1 MKNIFALILTATLIL
16 SALSLVGCGSNN
28 TADNS
33 SSEATVEV
41 DALEA
46 LKNVWDN
53 YEEENK
59 FAVIGGDMS
68 NPVSDGPGEFGLADA
83 AEVNDKIGIPEDKV
97 ATIDKAAT
105 LIHMMNA
112 NTFSAA
118 AVHAA
123 EGNNVE
129 DIATT
134 IGDNLKTRQWMCG
147 IPEKHVILKV
157 GSNTI
162 ISAFGANEIVT
173 VFLDKVKVAYPDN
186 TILLE
191 QTFE

>member
-1 MKNIFALILTATLIL
+1 MKKIFALILTATLIL

-83 AEVNDKIGIPEDKV
+83 VEVNDKIGIPEDKV

-123 EGNNVE
+123 EGNDVE

>member
-1 MKNIFALILTATLIL
+1 MKKIFVLILAVTMLLSTL
-16 SALSLVGCGSNN
+16 ALVGCGSND
-28 TADNS
+28 TADNA
-33 SSEATVEV
+33 SSETAVEV

-46 LKNVWDN
+46 LKTVWGS

-59 FAVIGGDMS
+59 FAIIGGDMA
-68 NPVSDGPGEFGLADA
+68 NPVSDGPGEFGLADTA
-83 AEVNDKIGIPEDKV
+83 AVNDKIGIPEDKV
-97 ATIDKAAT
+97 TTVDKAAT

-129 DIATT
+129 DVAKI

-162 ISAFGANEIVT
+162 ISAFGANDLMT
-173 VFLDKVKVAYPDN
+173 VFLDKVNAAYPDN
-186 TILLE
+186 TVLLE
-191 QTFE
+191 QTF